1 MFRVGILR
9 ARRILS
15 GGLLA
20 AGTLAAQGFQT
31 GPLLHQR
38 PSVAVA
44 HEPLTLEIILDL
56 DDANVQLADIY
67 FRLGGQTSFAIS
79 PMSTTDGTLYFGTI
93 PAGDIIAGELEYYF
107 ALTLDDGTLLAFPEV
122 EPTLN
127 PVIVPIIPGQDFQP
141 DAVGELA
148 AADVQQVNADIL
160 ILAPEPDNTFLP
172 ENVVIAV
179 SLFNVANVDVATI
192 QLIVDGRDVTDLA
205 EISADIVAYTPA
217 GLSNGAHRVEVR
229 LSDLSGAMIRPVSW
243 SFNVT
248 RKVTASTEFTFKQSG
263 RATLG
268 SRTDEIEG
276 TSLSVQV
283 ARISYRAGWNWL
295 KFRSN
300 IKLSTNEDAFK
311 PARNRYKAEIELPLL
326 KIGVGDVTPRTNRFA
341 LDGKRVRGY
350 LVDIDLKYLKLQVA
364 QGQLDRTNQGR
375 DNEAYV
381 VTNYLQTGFGDTANY
396 TINISRDNYG
406 FRRDVTAVRAG
417 VGSGRVFEWSFS
429 YLKAKDNIAS
439 VDSIL
444 NNAQILLTDSAFVA
458 QFFNDVLVEDTVN
471 QALVTFAELQAR
483 AADNAGYPGLSY
495 ALAADDW
502 EDARPKDN
510 IVIGSD
516 ISLALNQRRIVLQSG
531 FAFSMLNTNI
541 WDPVLTKED
550 LDTFAP
556 GDTTVND
563 SILDFIAIDDIPFD
577 PADYE
582 DIFHMNL
589 NMLPLVPIDPTLAL
603 NDPLQAILK
612 MPSMAYHASAK
623 FNYLRNFITLDYQQ
637 VGPEFNS
644 LGNPNL
650 QKNVRI
656 RTISDRI
663 RMFKNKLFITASF
676 RTTDDD
682 IVKLEGDKITSTQT
696 LSLSGALN
704 LGAGLPGFNV
714 STRSLVRII
723 SVDTLF
729 SEEDA
734 LGDREVIG
742 LDYQFENTVTN
753 SLNLGVNYRLVLL
766 TTTHDLSVMISNT
779 LITDEIA
786 KQRREVELV
795 YRSPFASSKVTAFSV
810 QSTLSP
816 RLRTSLTFSTNQS
829 EFGEGVDL
837 FAVSEAGDTTIT
849 GPGLIAQDLLS
860 IGLSG
865 TLRLMNRRLT
875 LRAGVNL
882 INGNTKRSISAL
894 APPNFSRTG
903 IKTGIEYTIIEN
915 LRLVAS
921 YEARSRSLEKSAR
934 AEASTALSS
943 VLALNLNYVF

>member
-15 GGLLA
+15 GGLLV

-67 FRLGGQTSFAIS
+67 FRLAGQTAFAVS
-79 PMSTTDGTLYFGTI
+79 PMSTTDGALYFGTI

-192 QLIVDGRDVTDLA
+192 QLIVDGRDVTNLA

-248 RKVTASTEFTFKQSG
+248 RKVTASTEFAFKQSG

-276 TSLSVQV
+276 ANLSVQV

-375 DNEAYV
+375 DNEAYA

-417 VGSGRVFEWSFS
+417 LGSGRVFEWSFS
-429 YLKAKDNIAS
+429 YLKAKDNVTS
-439 VDSIL
+439 VDSVLDDGKIL
-444 NNAQILLTDSAFVA
+444 ITDSTFVA
-458 QFFNDVLVEDTVN
+458 RFFDDFLVEDTVN
-471 QALVTFAELQAR
+471 LALVTFEQLRTKALQ
-483 AADNAGYPGLSY
+483 NSSLNYVLPSK
-495 ALAADDW
+495 DW

-541 WDPVLTKED
+541 WDPVLTKDD

-556 GDTTVND
+556 GDTTEND

-603 NDPLQAILK
+603 DDPLQAILK

-682 IVKLEGDKITSTQT
+682 IVKLEGDPITSTET
-696 LSLSGALN
+696 LMFSAALN
-704 LGAGLPGFNV
+704 LGVGLPGINV
-714 STRSLVRII
+714 STRSLVRKNGVTALDTLI
-723 SVDTLF
+723 SVD
-729 SEEDA
+729 S
-734 LGDREVIG
+734 LGASVISG
-742 LDYQFENTVTN
+742 FRDTRENTVTN
-753 SLNLGVNYRLVLL
+753 SLNLGVNYRLALL
-766 TTTHDLSVMISNT
+766 TTTHDLSVTISNT
-779 LITDEIA
+779 LITDELA
-786 KQRREVELV
+786 GDRDFDPA
-795 YRSPFASSKVTAFSV
+795 YRSPSASSNVTAISV

-829 EFGEGVDL
+829 EFGAGDDL
-837 FAVSEAGDTTIT
+837 FVVSEAGDTTIT

-882 INGNTKRSISAL
+882 INGNTDRSISAL

-934 AEASTALSS
+934 AKASTALSS